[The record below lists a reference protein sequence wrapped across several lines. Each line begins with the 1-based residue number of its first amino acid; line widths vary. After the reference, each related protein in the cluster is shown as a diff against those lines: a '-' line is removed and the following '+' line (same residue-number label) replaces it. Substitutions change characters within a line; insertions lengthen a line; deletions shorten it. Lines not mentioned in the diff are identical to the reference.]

1 MTGDIV
7 LFRRLFSQA
16 RPYWP
21 HVVALFLLS
30 LLSSPLSLLTPL
42 PLKIAV
48 DSVIGSHPL
57 PHVIAPLVPE
67 AITRSPGALLAF
79 AIGLLVAVALLRQL
93 QGLTNTLLQAYVKEK
108 LVQNFRARLFRHVQ
122 RLSLAYH
129 DARGT
134 SDSTYRIQ
142 YDATAI
148 QYVLID
154 SVIPFISAT
163 VTLVG
168 MIYVMTRIDWQ
179 LALIALAIS
188 PGLVVTGRIF
198 RRRLRRHSREAK
210 KLESSTMS
218 IVQEVLGAL
227 RVVKAFGQEAREEER
242 FIRRSMEGMKVRL
255 RLASLE
261 GSFNV
266 LVGLATAA
274 GMAAVLL
281 IGVRHVGAGVLTLGE
296 LLMVMAY
303 MNQLYEPL
311 KTISRKAATLQLHL
325 ASAER
330 AFALLDEPS
339 DVEERPDAQLLVRAS
354 GAIAF
359 RNISFAYGKDRP
371 VLHDISFNIEPGTRL
386 GIAGASGAGKSTLI
400 SLLTRFYDPT
410 EGEIRL
416 DGVDLRDFR
425 LEDLRRQ
432 FAVVPQ
438 DPVLFSASIAENI
451 AYARP
456 GASESDLVA
465 AAQAANAH
473 EFIVRLPQAYD
484 TQVGERGVQLS
495 GGQRQRIALAR
506 AFLKDSPVVILDEPT
521 SAVDAE
527 TEARILGAMR
537 HLMRG
542 RTVLVISHRPST
554 LERCAGLLVLDSGR
568 VVSDTTP
575 SVPSAQPPVAQSAAG
590 ERRSNL
596 KTHTAVRA
604 WCELYPHAEP
614 VSITPLRVR
623 KRKSNVYRLEGV
635 GQAGSAVIAK
645 RCRTAVAQVERTVY
659 EDILAGLPV
668 ASLRYYGFVDEPD
681 AAFGWLFMEE
691 AGGADYSNLLPE
703 HRARAGRWLGLLHA
717 AAAGVG
723 ARGRLPDG
731 GPARHLQRLRAV
743 RETMRRHVDNPVL
756 LPEDVGFIEG
766 LTARLDDLAAHWNRL
781 EEICHGVQPTL
792 VHGDFNGRNVRLRT
806 IHGDA

>member
-1 MTGDIV
+1 MGDVV
-7 LFRRLFSQA
+7 LYRRLLSQA

-48 DSVIGSHPL
+48 DSVIGSHAL
-57 PHVIAPLVPE
+57 PHAIAPLVPE
-67 AITRSPGALLAF
+67 AIAHSPAVLLAI
-79 AIGLLVAVALLRQL
+79 AVGLLVTVALLRQL
-93 QGLTNTLLQAYVKEK
+93 QGLTNTLLQAYVREK
-108 LVQNFRARLFRHVQ
+108 LVQSFRARLFRHVQ

-134 SDSTYRIQ
+134 ADSTYRIQ
-142 YDATAI
+142 HDATAI
-148 QYVLID
+148 QYVLIE

-168 MIYVMTRIDWQ
+168 MTYVMTRIDWQ

-242 FIRRSMEGMKVRL
+242 FIRRSTEGVKVRL

-303 MNQLYEPL
+303 LNQLYEPL
-311 KTISRKAATLQLHL
+311 RTISRKAATLQLHL

-330 AFALLDEPS
+330 AFALLGEPL
-339 DVEERPDAQLLVRAS
+339 DVEERKQARPMARAS
-354 GAIAF
+354 GAVAF
-359 RNISFAYGKDRP
+359 HHVSFAYGPGRP
-371 VLHDISFNIEPGTRL
+371 VLRDISFAIEPGARL
-386 GIAGASGAGKSTLI
+386 GIVGASGAGKTTLM
-400 SLLTRFYDPT
+400 SLLTRLYDPT
-410 EGEIRL
+410 AGHIEL
-416 DGVDLRDFR
+416 DGSDLRELR
-425 LEDLRRQ
+425 VADLRRQ
-432 FAVVPQ
+432 FAVVQQ
-438 DPVLFSASIAENI
+438 DPVLFSTTVAENI

-456 GASESDLVA
+456 GAGEADVIA

-473 EFIVRLPQAYD
+473 DFIIRLPRGYD
-484 TQVGERGVQLS
+484 TQAGERGIQLS

-506 AFLKDSPVVILDEPT
+506 AFLEDSPLLILDEPT

-527 TEARILGAMR
+527 SETAILGAIR
-537 HLMRG
+537 RLMKG
-542 RTVLVISHRPST
+542 RTVVVITHRPSM
-554 LERCAGLLVLDSGR
+554 LEDCAEVLAIENGR
-568 VVSDTTP
+568 VV
-575 SVPSAQPPVAQSAAG
+575 
-590 ERRSNL
+590 
-596 KTHTAVRA
+596 
-604 WCELYPHAEP
+604 
-614 VSITPLRVR
+614 
-623 KRKSNVYRLEGV
+623 
-635 GQAGSAVIAK
+635 
-645 RCRTAVAQVERTVY
+645 
-659 EDILAGLPV
+659 
-668 ASLRYYGFVDEPD
+668 
-681 AAFGWLFMEE
+681 
-691 AGGADYSNLLPE
+691 ADLTRMP
-703 HRARAGRWLGLLHA
+703 APAMPA
-717 AAAGVG
+717 AAH
-723 ARGRLPDG
+723 RGG
-731 GPARHLQRLRAV
+731 
-743 RETMRRHVDNPVL
+743 N
-756 LPEDVGFIEG
+756 
-766 LTARLDDLAAHWNRL
+766 
-781 EEICHGVQPTL
+781 
-792 VHGDFNGRNVRLRT
+792 
-806 IHGDA
+806 